1 MTKLTSLILATVFTL
16 LSYLPLRFLRW
27 LGGVIGG
34 CWWFFDSRSKRVTI
48 ENILLCFPDLSAE
61 QREQLARKSL
71 QQLVITALEIG
82 PIWFLSLDKLMGKI
96 ASVEGEEL
104 IQQALAKEKGVILC
118 APHIGAWEI
127 LGQYLGKSYAMTTM
141 YQPQDNQA
149 FNELMIA
156 ARTRTGGKLAPTN
169 NKGVK
174 TLLKMLKRAEI
185 IAILPDQVPQR
196 ESGDYADFFSIPALT
211 STLISNLASRT
222 GAAVI
227 TASAYRIDNSDDFR
241 LVFETVSDEINSDDV
256 WTSLTAMNKSVE
268 RCVMQ
273 APEQYQWEY
282 KRFKRQPAGERQYYQ
297 KRP

>member
-1 MTKLTSLILATVFTL
+1 
-16 LSYLPLRFLRW
+16 
-27 LGGVIGG
+27 
-34 CWWFFDSRSKRVTI
+34 
-48 ENILLCFPDLSAE
+48 
-61 QREQLARKSL
+61 
-71 QQLVITALEIG
+71 
-82 PIWFLSLDKLMGKI
+82 
-96 ASVEGEEL
+96 
-104 IQQALAKEKGVILC
+104 
-118 APHIGAWEI
+118 
-127 LGQYLGKSYAMTTM
+127 
-141 YQPQDNQA
+141 
-149 FNELMIA
+149 MIA